1 MEGNWN
7 HLSQNYVLTE
17 LSMKRL
23 LSDKIIFINGEVNA
37 VTLLKV
43 AYIIECFFFSEN
55 LDKEDWLGARNF
67 CRMRCMDTVSLE
79 TPQEN
84 EWMKNTIAKEHIA
97 EIWTSGR
104 ICDFKVR
111 RFNCF

>member
-1 MEGNWN
+1 
-7 HLSQNYVLTE
+7 
-17 LSMKRL
+17 
-23 LSDKIIFINGEVNA
+23 
-37 VTLLKV
+37 
-43 AYIIECFFFSEN
+43 
-55 LDKEDWLGARNF
+55 
-67 CRMRCMDTVSLE
+67 MDTVSLE

-111 RFNCF
+111 RFNQFLFIFEYNDIIHRW